1 MIQLFMSRSG
11 SSVIVPL
18 RFPASQSA
26 IAEVSCQ
33 LDEASREEKT
43 QIVEIKS
50 VIANLPS
57 YLSGLDPDSRTQ
69 LAQLNQLS
77 SIIAKMDS
85 RERDIY
91 AGALD
96 GNSINDLNDM
106 IRVAEQVSD
115 YILIPNVNS
124 DVTLGRYVAVAGQ
137 IQGDPR
143 FPEAAWPYLDFAKIG
158 AEYYAEHGG
167 AYTYAGYVLRKQ
179 NDELIREKKSKIQLD
194 LTSSQAQTS
203 VCLPATKEELE
214 RIKRTLGVDC
224 FAEAV
229 ITEVSFSVPYMDEHI
244 PTTGVCVED
253 ANELAWAIEEMQ
265 FEDKD
270 LKKYL
275 SVLSAE
281 QPETFQEALYYAM
294 NLDDYIHFTDEQ
306 KQRAAEV
313 DLEEFL
319 RRRGEK
325 LLSSGRDKRLDSDH
339 SVTIR
344 GCEWFDHDSQQ
355 GGNAISFVRWF
366 YHCSYPDA
374 VKALLG
380 DEQGAIYPS
389 AAGREK
395 PLQKPFE
402 LPEPNSNMRRVFAYL
417 MKQRHIDRDVIAYF
431 AKAKTLFED
440 SKYHNCVFV
449 GTDEQGIPR
458 HAHKRSANSLGKSF
472 RQNVEGSDPRYSFHH
487 IGTDGK
493 LYVFEAPIDM
503 LSFITMYPDDWKSH
517 NYVACCGTSA
527 IPVMSMLSRMPCTQ
541 EVFLCL
547 DNDAAGQA
555 ASLRMAEQIAEQF
568 GIASDRLAP
577 QNKDWNDDLC
587 VLEDAQVPFLEM
599 G

>member
-577 QNKDWNDDLC
+577 QHKDWNDDLC